1 MVPEVRKL
9 AWVAFFVSSLG
20 LWLAVGLLGFLS
32 VSMSL
37 QTQETGLQTHYIL
50 SARVRKNILYLALNM
65 SNI

>member
-1 MVPEVRKL
+1 MAPEVRKL

-37 QTQETGLQTHYIL
+37 QTQETGLQTHL
-50 SARVRKNILYLALNM
+50 SFLLGYDNNIL
-65 SNI
+65 